1 MYLAEVNKLG
11 TVHSGLYDILKENSS
26 FLGCS
31 FVRITK
37 ITYFFVIKI
46 GCLFLCKQPIEF
58 LYKDKSY
65 LKRIQQMCFYRIN
78 KQLKAM
84 LIHDWVNQQLYKTVG
99 TIKYIVA

>member
-1 MYLAEVNKLG
+1 MYRAEVNKLG
-11 TVHSGLYDILKENSS
+11 TVHLGLYDILKENSS

-37 ITYFFVIKI
+37 IIYFFVIKI

-65 LKRIQQMCFYRIN
+65 LKRIQQMCFLQD
-78 KQLKAM
+78 KSA
-84 LIHDWVNQQLYKTVG
+84 
-99 TIKYIVA
+99 IKSNAYT